1 MIDFIRS
8 LLAFI
13 VVLGVLVFFH
23 ELGHYL
29 AARWRG
35 VVVEAFSIGFG
46 PALVSWT
53 DRHGTIWK
61 LSALPLGGYVKMQG
75 WAELP
80 RVSSALADGMAAE
93 GETPEAPLPGS
104 FRSKSLGSRAIIVA
118 AGPLA
123 NMILAF
129 VLFMIVFIGAGTAVV
144 QPVVSQVVP
153 HSPAAAAGLRKGD
166 RITAINGMPVKT
178 FRDIERQV
186 LDKPNTLM
194 AINYVEN
201 GAPKLTQLTTETADL
216 GGRKIGRLGIVGA
229 DVTYQR
235 LSPPRAV
242 IAAGRETG
250 QVTAATLEG
259 LWKLVSAHEGTKNL
273 GGPLRIAQLSGRA
286 ATLGVA
292 DFLTFIALLS
302 INLGLVNLIPIPI
315 LDGGHLLFY
324 LGEALYGRPLPQRA
338 QEIGL
343 QLGAALLAFMIVFVT
358 WNDLGHLGVVHWVAH
373 VFG

>member
-46 PALVSWT
+46 PALMSWT
-53 DRHGTIWK
+53 DKHGTVWK
-61 LSALPLGGYVKMQG
+61 ISAIPLGGYVRMQG
-75 WAELP
+75 WADL
-80 RVSSALADGMAAE
+80 S
-93 GETPEAPLPGS
+93 GETAEAALPGS
-104 FRSKSLGSRAIIVA
+104 FRSKSVGSRAIIVA
-118 AGPLA
+118 AGPFA
-123 NMILAF
+123 NMVLAF
-129 VLFMIVFIGAGTAVV
+129 LLFLIIFVGAGTAVV
-144 QPVVSQVVP
+144 QPVVSQVLP

-178 FRDIERQV
+178 FSDIQKQV
-186 LDKPNTLM
+186 LDKPDALM

-201 GAPKLTQLTTETADL
+201 GKPKLAQLTSETRIVN
-216 GGRKIGRLGIVGA
+216 GRKVGGLGIAGA

-242 IAAGRETG
+242 IAAGKATYG
-250 QVTAATLEG
+250 VTAATLDG
-259 LWKLVSAHEGTKNL
+259 LWKLVSAHQGTKDL

-286 ATLGVA
+286 ASLGLA

-324 LGEALYGRPLPQRA
+324 LAEALYGRPLPKRA

-343 QLGAALLAFMIVFVT
+343 QMGAALLAFMIVFVT

>member
-46 PALVSWT
+46 PALASWR
-53 DRHGTIWK
+53 DKRGTVWK
-61 LSALPLGGYVKMQG
+61 ISALPLGGYVKMQG
-75 WAELP
+75 WADLT
-80 RVSSALADGMAAE
+80 
-93 GETPEAPLPGS
+93 GETAEAAALGS
-104 FRSKSLGSRAIIVA
+104 FRSKSVGSRAIIVA
-118 AGPLA
+118 AGPFA
-123 NMILAF
+123 NLVLAF
-129 VLFMIVFIGAGTAVV
+129 LLFLVIFIGAGTAVV
-144 QPVVSQVVP
+144 QPVISQVIP
-153 HSPAAAAGLRKGD
+153 HSPAAAAGLKKGD
-166 RITAINGMPVKT
+166 RITAINGMPVKNFT
-178 FRDIERQV
+178 DIQKQV
-186 LDKPNTLM
+186 LDKPDALM
-194 AINYVEN
+194 AINYIED
-201 GAPKLTQLTTETADL
+201 GQPKLVQLTSETRIVDGKKL
-216 GGRKIGRLGIVGA
+216 GGLGIAGS

-242 IAAGRETG
+242 VAAGRATYG
-250 QVTAATLEG
+250 VTAATLEG
-259 LWKLVSAHEGTKNL
+259 LWKLVSAHQGTKNL

-286 ATLGVA
+286 AQLGLA

-324 LGEALYGRPLPQRA
+324 LGEALYGRPLPKRA

-343 QLGAALLAFMIVFVT
+343 QIGAALLAFMIVFVT
-358 WNDLGHLGVVHWVAH
+358 WHDLGHLGVVHWVTH